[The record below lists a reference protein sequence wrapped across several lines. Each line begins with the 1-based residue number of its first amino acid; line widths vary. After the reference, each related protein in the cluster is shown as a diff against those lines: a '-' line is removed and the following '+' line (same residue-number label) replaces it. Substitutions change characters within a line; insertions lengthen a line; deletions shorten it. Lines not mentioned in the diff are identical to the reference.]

1 MTETIDI
8 RCPEDPR
15 RLFLKLKRS
24 GENTPV
30 VDGNL
35 IELACY
41 ECSKTL
47 RNRGQRD
54 IVRVLHRYD
63 LAGELIETEVVRAK
77 TA

>member
-1 MTETIDI
+1 METIDI

-24 GENTPV
+24 GEDTPV

-41 ECSKTL
+41 ECCKAL
-47 RNRGQRD
+47 RHQGQRNV
-54 IVRVLHRYD
+54 VRVLHRYD
-63 LAGELIETEVVRAK
+63 LAGELVETEVVRAK
-77 TA
+77 AA